1 MMGLDRP
8 CKSPVTAPAHLPM
21 RRSVF
26 NPVGLYGDFSLL
38 LTYPLPVL
46 RLEQYRMNVCDG

>member
-8 CKSPVTAPAHLPM
+8 CKSPVTAPAHLLM

-26 NPVGLYGDFSLL
+26 NPVGLMKIFFS
-38 LTYPLPVL
+38 
-46 RLEQYRMNVCDG
+46 C